1 MSGKGILLVLMAF
14 ALGAA
19 TGWVVKPASSGV
31 MPPVATKADRD
42 RPARTLANDRAKAT
56 RQWMDR
62 IATSG
67 VKGVAE
73 EVPLGDMKGL
83 VEGMM
88 ASMWG
93 SMTDAQ
99 QQQLAGLI
107 GEWANR
113 DREAAL
119 AWARGLN
126 QPQQREVGLISIA
139 AAVARDDPRAGFEI
153 YAELEE
159 VATPMGGRMLSSM
172 MRTVYNEAAQQG
184 IPAILDLVKRTPLNK
199 TRSCE
204 RIRITYPEGTDF
216 KALMDG
222 LQAIT
227 TPLGKPFE
235 PSNPLGSWGLKDAD
249 AAFDYVTVR
258 AAEGQRLELDG
269 MVHELGEKWGT
280 VEAKR
285 WMGAKLA
292 SLEPAEQRALLSQG
306 GLINSPGILRSYIA
320 EMPTPEAT
328 AEFRF
333 QVIQFSAERKF
344 HPGYEILN
352 DVPDVQERVAM
363 IERLRDVK
371 DDRGI
376 RMFLKNWE
384 IPADRIDQIVRTVSQ
399 PASN

>member
-1 MSGKGILLVLMAF
+1 MSGKGILLVLVAF

-19 TGWVVKPASSGV
+19 TGWVVKPASPAGIQ
-31 MPPVATKADRD
+31 PVATKADRD
-42 RPARTLANDRAKAT
+42 RPARAPADDQAKAT

-67 VKGVAE
+67 VKGVAK
-73 EVPLGDMKGL
+73 EVPLGDMKAL

-93 SMTDAQ
+93 SMSDAQ

-119 AWARGLN
+119 AWARALS
-126 QPQQREVGLISIA
+126 QPQQREVGLVSIA
-139 AAVARDDPRAGFEI
+139 AAVARNDPRAGFEI

-159 VATPMGGRMLSSM
+159 VATPMGGRMLSFM
-172 MRTVYNEAAQQG
+172 IRTVYNEAAQRG
-184 IPAILDLVKRTPLNK
+184 IPALLDVVKRTPLNK

-204 RIRITYPEGTDF
+204 RIQIAYPDGTDF

-222 LQAIT
+222 LMAVK
-227 TPLGKPFE
+227 TPEGKPFE
-235 PSNPLGSWGLKDAD
+235 PSNPLGPWGLKDAD
-249 AAFDYVTVR
+249 AAFAYVTLR
-258 AAEGQRLELDG
+258 ASEGQRMELDG
-269 MVHELGEKWGT
+269 MVYELGEKWGT

-285 WMGAKLA
+285 WMGTKLA
-292 SLEPAEQRALLSQG
+292 SLKPAEQRALLSQA
-306 GLINSPGILRSYIA
+306 GLLNSPGILRSYIA
-320 EMPTPEAT
+320 EMPTAEAA

-333 QVIQFSAERKF
+333 QVIQYSAERKF
-344 HPGYEILN
+344 NPGYEILN

-384 IPADRIDQIVRTVSQ
+384 IPADRIDQIVKTVSQ